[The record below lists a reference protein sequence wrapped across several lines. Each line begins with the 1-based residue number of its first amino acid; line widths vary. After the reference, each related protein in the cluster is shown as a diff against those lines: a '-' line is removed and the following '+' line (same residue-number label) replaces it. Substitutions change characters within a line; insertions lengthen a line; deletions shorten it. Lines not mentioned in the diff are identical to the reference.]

1 MEEEKELEIKGR
13 NLLTGLPENIT
24 ISSDEIRE
32 ALSEPL
38 SHIVEA
44 IKVTLER
51 TPPELSADI
60 IDSGITLAGGGA
72 LLRGLDRLIFEE
84 TGIPVYIAQSPLDCV
99 VDGTGKLLENIEEL
113 HDVLEGGES
122 Y

>member
-1 MEEEKELEIKGR
+1 M
-13 NLLTGLPENIT
+13 
-24 ISSDEIRE
+24 
-32 ALSEPL
+32 
-38 SHIVEA
+38 EA
-44 IKVTLER
+44 IKVTLES